1 MFRKKSTSAGSAKGR
16 LRLVLIQDRTNLSA
30 LDLDQLKNEILEVL
44 ARYVDI
50 DRRAVNISMEQ
61 DGREQRLRADIPL
74 KAATRANRR

>member
-1 MFRKKSTSAGSAKGR
+1 MFRKKSTSAGSAKDR
-16 LRLVLIQDRTNLSA
+16 LQLVLIQDRTNLSA